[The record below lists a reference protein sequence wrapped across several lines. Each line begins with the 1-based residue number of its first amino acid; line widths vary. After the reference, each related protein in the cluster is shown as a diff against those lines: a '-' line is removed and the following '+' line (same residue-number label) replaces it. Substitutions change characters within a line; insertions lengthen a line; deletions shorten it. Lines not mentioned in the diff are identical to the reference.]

1 MLIALN
7 IARPRDD
14 PRARFRKATDRAEN
28 WSRSLAHE
36 TCQSTK
42 RRRAEA
48 PPNGDCHPAQVRHK
62 SASVGRKDFVDW
74 VRGVA
79 VIAMVIW
86 HTADGWLAPSVREGG
101 GWSSLRFVGGLAAP
115 SFLFL
120 AGVGAALAA
129 RPDRRGPAST
139 VAACARGLEIML
151 IGYLLR
157 FQTWLVD
164 AAAVAHLHLA
174 RSFVPLGLGYGA
186 LLVSLRLLMAEK
198 PRARTWALL
207 GALGVLIGLAQVPW
221 LAPGRLPRLLQV
233 DVLQAIGASLALLAL
248 GERQASLLQRPWL
261 TLAVGSLIALGTE
274 PMWSLLPGLLPV
286 PLAAYFGK
294 WEPTAGAPPAALFP
308 LFPWCSYACFG
319 AAFGTML
326 RMQRATFERFVVAA
340 GIAGALLALATSE
353 AHHGVQAAIAWLPWT
368 VHPLRVAF
376 RVGLVLVL
384 LLAGW
389 LWSANGRGTVLI
401 SCGRASLRIYWAHL
415 LVAYGVLGHPWQ
427 KRLFMGEWAA
437 RLALLLA
444 LMWLL
449 SRIGGV
455 PAVPRKAGA
464 PT

>member
-1 MLIALN
+1 
-7 IARPRDD
+7 
-14 PRARFRKATDRAEN
+14 
-28 WSRSLAHE
+28 
-36 TCQSTK
+36 
-42 RRRAEA
+42 
-48 PPNGDCHPAQVRHK
+48 
-62 SASVGRKDFVDW
+62 VGRKDFVDW
-74 VRGVA
+74 VRGLA
-79 VIAMVIW
+79 VVAMVVW
-86 HTADGWLAPSVREGG
+86 HTADGWLTPSVRAGA

-120 AGVGAALAA
+120 AGAGAALAA
-129 RPDRRGPAST
+129 RPERRERQT
-139 VAACARGLEIML
+139 TLIACARGLEIML
-151 IGYLLR
+151 VGYLLR
-157 FQTWLVD
+157 FQTWLID
-164 AAAVAHLHLA
+164 AAALTHLYLA

-186 LLVSLRLLMAEK
+186 LFISLRMLPTDGA
-198 PRARTWALL
+198 RARRWAWA
-207 GALGVLIGLAQVPW
+207 GAIAIVIGLAQVPW

-233 DVLQAIGASLALLAL
+233 DVLQAIGASLSLLAV
-248 GERQASLLQRPWL
+248 GEQQARLLQRPRL
-261 TLAVGSLIALGTE
+261 TIAIGLLIAIGTQA
-274 PMWSLLPGLLPV
+274 MWSLLPGLLPV

-294 WEPTAGAPPAALFP
+294 WEPSAGAPAAALFP
-308 LFPWCSYACFG
+308 LFPWCSYAFFG

-326 RMQRATFERFVVAA
+326 RVQRFERFIVLSGV
-340 GIAGALLALATSE
+340 AGALLALVTSE
-353 AHHGVQAAIAWLPWT
+353 AHHGVQSAIAWMPWT

-389 LWSANGRGTVLI
+389 LWSANGRGSVLI

-449 SRIGGV
+449 SRVGGV
-455 PAVPRKAGA
+455 PAVPRKAEA